1 MVLFSVAVTGVFK
14 IYFSYVILIP
24 RVLFLI
30 RFSSFVHSRGFPQM
44 SGDLWMSACVQKGD
58 THLWPLAVCESGGLP
73 AVAPLPR
80 GPTQANPLVRTVGSS
95 SSGSLDSPEQLSASC
110 QETPP
115 HVTRRPRGSCGGRG
129 RRGVRQCHP
138 VSLLSGR
145 RLHPRLCLAPTFPSA
160 REESRFQHSG
170 SRGQEARW
178 GRAGLGAGIG
188 SKEVCRQDSPPR
200 HPRSRRHPAS
210 WCRWLS
216 PSPVTACLCV
226 LQKSSPAAVE
236 AGPEGGARQGAS
248 GPRSFGETPVR
259 SVSLGLTRE
268 PRERPSP

>member
-110 QETPP
+110 RETPP

-170 SRGQEARW
+170 SRGQEAGGA
-178 GRAGLGAGIG
+178 GRALAPESALRRSVGKTRLLGTPVPAVTPPPGAAG
-188 SKEVCRQDSPPR
+188 CRRCPLP
-200 HPRSRRHPAS
+200 PAS
-210 WCRWLS
+210 ASFRKVRLLLS
-216 PSPVTACLCV
+216 KQVPR
-226 LQKSSPAAVE
+226 E
-236 AGPEGGARQGAS
+236 EHGEARQGH
-248 GPRSFGETPVR
+248 GR
-259 SVSLGLTRE
+259 SVK
-268 PRERPSP
+268 RPCDP

>member
-110 QETPP
+110 RETPP
-115 HVTRRPRGSCGGRG
+115 PCDQET
-129 RRGVRQCHP
+129 
-138 VSLLSGR
+138 SGELR
-145 RLHPRLCLAPTFPSA
+145 
-160 REESRFQHSG
+160 
-170 SRGQEARW
+170 
-178 GRAGLGAGIG
+178 GAGSSWG
-188 SKEVCRQDSPPR
+188 SSVPPSLPALGSASAPPAVPGTHFPFYEGR
-200 HPRSRRHPAS
+200 VSFPAQWQPRPGGSVGQGGPWRRN
-210 WCRWLS
+210 RL
-216 PSPVTACLCV
+216 
-226 LQKSSPAAVE
+226 
-236 AGPEGGARQGAS
+236 
-248 GPRSFGETPVR
+248 
-259 SVSLGLTRE
+259 
-268 PRERPSP
+268 